1 MIRRAEQTVRWP
13 VVRGAPMARSWA
25 LVQTRSENNGA
36 KVARMATI
44 SGGRSTGVISRP
56 TVCVP
61 SSILV
66 KDPRGLPANLAKV
79 EKQRQAQDAVRLEPK
94 RYVVRYR
101 GCRLPCRGWRTTGRK
116 ARPHPG
122 AIEEVNEVTPLP
134 PHEGRRT
141 AKDADE
147 AAEEG

>member
-13 VVRGAPMARSWA
+13 VVRRAPMARSWA

-56 TVCVP
+56 TACVP
-61 SSILV
+61 PSILV

-79 EKQRQAQDAVRLEPK
+79 EGEGGDRFEIRAPISAIA
-94 RYVVRYR
+94 
-101 GCRLPCRGWRTTGRK
+101 GRSFS
-116 ARPHPG
+116 G
-122 AIEEVNEVTPLP
+122 VE
-134 PHEGRRT
+134 
-141 AKDADE
+141 
-147 AAEEG
+147 